1 MTNRSVLGVL
11 LACVML
17 GSIVSAAFATETLL
31 VTDFNEVLLFGF
43 VVVWVGLWW
52 PEEVDFCL
60 SDDG

>member
-1 MTNRSVLGVL
+1 MINRSALRVL

-17 GSIVSAAFATETLL
+17 GSIVSAAL

-43 VVVWVGLWW
+43 VVVLAGLWW

-60 SDDG
+60 GDDG

>member
-60 SDDG
+60 GDDG